1 MDVELLEEYFL
12 EKFVPK
18 LDINSRL
25 SLLFVVIGD
34 KPGANLMFIDESR
47 QEVLEEFCEDF
58 GLDYKFFETEIHRKY
73 YITKEEENFVYLE
86 KVEEDKPY
94 HTKRSEGKFLGYP
107 GNAVD
112 FFINNSGNRDLLDRY
127 EDKVDDLIKRGR
139 LEEEENTFL
148 LDLVLFVP
156 ELTEKGI
163 KDAIEIGEKRRE
175 LLRQFDRKNN
185 TKIGQN
191 LLEEIFGRDTPYFRR
206 LT

>member
-18 LDINSRL
+18 LDIQSRL

-34 KPGANLMFIDESR
+34 KSGANLMFIDESR

-58 GLDYKFFETEIHRKY
+58 DLEYKFFETEIHRKY
-73 YITKEEENFVYLE
+73 YITKDEENFVYLE
-86 KVEEDKPY
+86 KLEEDKPY

-127 EDKVDDLIKRGR
+127 EDKVDDLIERGR
-139 LEEEENTFL
+139 LEEENTFL

-175 LLRQFDRKNN
+175 LLRQFDRTNN
-185 TKIGQN
+185 TKIGEN
-191 LLEEIFGRDTPYFRR
+191 LLEEVFGRDTPYFRR
-206 LT
+206 LN

>member
-18 LDINSRL
+18 LDIQSRL

-34 KPGANLMFIDESR
+34 KSGANLMFIDESR

-58 GLDYKFFETEIHRKY
+58 DLEYKFFETEIHRKY
-73 YITKEEENFVYLE
+73 YITKNEENFVYLE
-86 KVEEDKPY
+86 KLEEDKPY

-127 EDKVDDLIKRGR
+127 EDKVDDLIERGR
-139 LEEEENTFL
+139 LEEENTFL

-175 LLRQFDRKNN
+175 LLRQFDRTNN
-185 TKIGQN
+185 TKIGEN
-191 LLEEIFGRDTPYFRR
+191 LLEEVFGRDTPYFRR
-206 LT
+206 LN